1 MTQIVSHRGARNL
14 WPENSLTGFR
24 NTVELD
30 VGAVEFDVHLTDA
43 GELVVI
49 HDATLERT
57 TNGNGPVRLLT
68 PASRAS
74 TVVVGTDE
82 PVPTLEDVLTVL
94 AARPGLGLHVELKAD
109 EQGRPYPALAS
120 RIAEVLERFGV
131 DNRSHLTSF
140 STEVLEECRRLAPEL
155 PRLVSVNA
163 DWAARQGGMQQFLA
177 KVRKLVDIVAVEH
190 TLLAAEWTN
199 ITAEMPRE
207 RLCAWTVN
215 DPELIA
221 DFLRHGVG
229 FLTSDRP
236 DLALAQQAAMAS

>member
-1 MTQIVSHRGARNL
+1 MTKIVSHRGARNL

-24 NTVELD
+24 NAARLEVE
-30 VGAVEFDVHLTDA
+30 AIEFDVHLTDA

-57 TNGNGPVRLLT
+57 TSGKGPVRLLT
-68 PASRAS
+68 PTSRAS
-74 TVVVGTDE
+74 TMVLGTDE
-82 PVPTLEDVLTVL
+82 PVPTLEDVLAIL
-94 AARPGLGLHVELKAD
+94 ADKPALDLHVELKAD

-120 RIAEVLERFGV
+120 RIAEVLDRFGV
-131 DNRSHLTSF
+131 SGRSHLTSF
-140 STEVLEECRRLAPEL
+140 STDVLEECRRLAPHL

-163 DWAARQGGMQQFLA
+163 DWAARQGGIMQFLA
-177 KVRKLVDIVAVEH
+177 KARNLADIVAVEH
-190 TLLAAEWTN
+190 GLLAAEWAR
-199 ITAEMPRE
+199 ITIEMPRE

-236 DLALAQQAAMAS
+236 DLAIAQRSGVTI